1 MGYNEKWRISPK
13 EILQELED
21 LENLESWLMREHK
34 QIYDNWYSEY
44 YNEDYY
50 E

>member
-1 MGYNEKWRISPK
+1 MGYNERWRKST
-13 EILQELED
+13 QELIEEIED
-21 LENLESWLMREHK
+21 LENLESWLMREHS
-34 QIYDNWYSEY
+34 QIYANWYSEY